1 MFFFV
6 NSLRRLR
13 APRVVRENKHLLM
26 FFLGISLLFAI
37 YMWKVE
43 GLSLLDTYY
52 FLVTTATTVGYGD
65 ISPKT
70 GFGKILVTVY
80 MVVGIALLGLFLG
93 KVTEVM
99 VGISSGRKRGLIN
112 MKDKVDLIIT
122 GYPSDDKVQNI
133 VAELRNDER
142 YKDLGIVCANN
153 QLDEKPVWMTKL
165 DVHFVR
171 GVPSDGSVLDRAGIA
186 TASTLLILANDSRRI
201 ESDDLSTSV
210 CAVVERLRPEIRT
223 IIEKVRK
230 DELLFE
236 VVNADTVVD
245 VAAPSVLAQE
255 ILDPGAIE
263 LQNAIFSTHTD
274 GTQYNLTFNGDDT
287 QWSDIAM
294 AILKTDS
301 IPEGYQNPG
310 ERHFRLLPKQ
320 GDHVKK
326 GALVKY
332 RGTKVL
338 NNLAL

>member
-1 MFFFV
+1 MFYFV
-6 NSLRRLR
+6 DSLKRLR
-13 APRVVRENKHLLM
+13 ALRILRENKYLLL
-26 FFLGISLLFAI
+26 FFLGISVLFAL
-37 YMWKVE
+37 YMWTIE

-70 GFGKILVTVY
+70 GFGKVFVTVY

-99 VGISSGRKRGLIN
+99 VDISSRRKRGLIR
-112 MKDKVDLIIT
+112 MKDKIDLIIT
-122 GYPSDDKVQNI
+122 GYPSDDKVENI
-133 VAELRNDER
+133 VAELRNDDR
-142 YKDLGIVCANN
+142 YKDLGVVCVNN
-153 QLDEKPVWMTKL
+153 QLEEKPAWMAAL
-165 DVHFVR
+165 NVHFVK
-171 GVPSDGSVLDRAGIA
+171 GVPSDGSVLERAGIQ

-210 CAVVERLRPEIRT
+210 CAVVEKLRPEVRT

-230 DELLFE
+230 DGLLFE

-274 GTQYNLTFNGDDT
+274 GTQYNLVFSGSDAK
-287 QWSDIAM
+287 WSDIAM
-294 AILKTDS
+294 AVLKTDS

-310 ERHFRLLPKQ
+310 ERSFRLLPKQ
-320 GDHVKK
+320 DEQVKT

-338 NNLAL
+338 GNLSL

>member
-1 MFFFV
+1 MFYLV
-6 NSLRRLR
+6 DSLKRLR
-13 APRVVRENKHLLM
+13 ALRILRENKYLLL
-26 FFLGISLLFAI
+26 FFLGISVLFAL
-37 YMWKVE
+37 YMWTVE

-70 GFGKILVTVY
+70 GFGKVFVTVY

-99 VGISSGRKRGLIN
+99 VDISSRRKRGLIR
-112 MKDKVDLIIT
+112 MKDKIDLIIT
-122 GYPSDDKVQNI
+122 GYPSDDKVENI
-133 VAELRNDER
+133 VAELRNDDR
-142 YKDLGIVCANN
+142 YKDLGIVCVNN
-153 QLDEKPVWMTKL
+153 QLEEKPAWMTAL
-165 DVHFVR
+165 NVHFVK
-171 GVPSDGSVLDRAGIA
+171 GVPSDGSVLERAGIN

-210 CAVVERLRPEIRT
+210 CAVVEKLRPEVRT

-230 DELLFE
+230 DGLLFE

-274 GTQYNLTFNGDDT
+274 GTQYNLVFSGEDAK
-287 QWSDIAM
+287 WSDIAM
-294 AILKTDS
+294 AVLKTDS

-310 ERHFRLLPKQ
+310 ERSFRLLPKQ
-320 GDHVKK
+320 GEQVKT

-338 NNLAL
+338 GNLSL

>member
-6 NSLRRLR
+6 DSLKHLR
-13 APRVVRENKHLLM
+13 VLRILRENKYLLL
-26 FFLGISLLFAI
+26 FFLGISFLFAL
-37 YMWKVE
+37 YMWLVE
-43 GLSLLDTYY
+43 GLSLIDTYY

-70 GFGKILVTVY
+70 GFGKVFVTLY

-99 VGISSGRKRGLIN
+99 VDVSSRRKRGLIS
-112 MKDKVDLIIT
+112 MKDKIDLIIT

-133 VAELRNDER
+133 VAELRNDDR
-142 YKDLGIVCANN
+142 YRGLGIVCVNN
-153 QLDEKPVWMTKL
+153 QLKEKPVWMTAL
-165 DVHFVR
+165 NVNFVK
-171 GVPSDGSVLDRAGIA
+171 GVPSDGSVLDRAGID

-210 CAVVERLRPEIRT
+210 CAVVEKLRPEVRT

-230 DELLFE
+230 DGLLFE
-236 VVNADTVVD
+236 VVNADTIVD
-245 VAAPSVLAQE
+245 VASPSVLAQE

-263 LQNAIFSTHTD
+263 LQNAIFSTHTE
-274 GTQYNLTFNGDDT
+274 GTQYNVAYEGAEKP
-287 QWSDIAM
+287 WSDIAL

-310 ERHFRLLPKQ
+310 ERHFHLLPKQ
-320 GDHVKK
+320 GDTVKT
-326 GALVKY
+326 GALLKY
-332 RGTKVL
+332 RGTKIL
-338 NNLAL
+338 GKLAL

>member
-6 NSLRRLR
+6 DSLKRLR
-13 APRVVRENKHLLM
+13 ALRVLRENKYLLL
-26 FFLGISLLFAI
+26 FFLGMSLLFAL
-37 YMWKVE
+37 YMWLVE
-43 GLSLLDTYY
+43 GLSLVDTYY

-70 GFGKILVTVY
+70 DFGKVFVTLY

-99 VGISSGRKRGLIN
+99 VDISSRRKRGLIS
-112 MKDKVDLIIT
+112 MKDKIDLIIT

-142 YKDLGIVCANN
+142 YKDLGIVCVNN
-153 QLDEKPVWMTKL
+153 QLEEKPIWMTPL
-165 DVHFVR
+165 NVHFVK

-210 CAVVERLRPEIRT
+210 CAVVERLRPEVRT

-230 DELLFE
+230 DGLLFE

-245 VAAPSVLAQE
+245 VASPSVLAQE

-263 LQNAIFSTHTD
+263 LQNAIFSTHTE
-274 GTQYNLTFNGDDT
+274 GTQYNLVFNGPDT

-294 AILKTDS
+294 AVLKTDS

-310 ERHFRLLPKQ
+310 ERHFHLLPKQ
-320 GDHVKK
+320 SDQVQK

-338 NNLAL
+338 GNLAI

>member
-6 NSLRRLR
+6 NSLKRLR
-13 APRVVRENKHLLM
+13 AIRVLKENKYLLL
-26 FFLGISLLFAI
+26 FFLGMSLLFAL
-37 YMWKVE
+37 YMWQVE
-43 GLSLLDTYY
+43 GLSLIDTYY

-65 ISPKT
+65 ISPQT
-70 GFGKILVTVY
+70 DFGKLFVTVY

-99 VGISSGRKRGLIN
+99 VDISSRRKRGLIS
-112 MKDKVDLIIT
+112 MKDEIDLIIT

-142 YKDLGIVCANN
+142 YKGLGIVCVNN
-153 QLDEKPVWMTKL
+153 QLEEKPAWMAPL
-165 DVHFVR
+165 DVHFVK
-171 GVPSDGSVLDRAGIA
+171 GVPSDGSVLDKAGIA

-230 DELLFE
+230 DSLLFE

-245 VAAPSVLAQE
+245 VASSSVLAQE

-263 LQNAIFSTHTD
+263 LQNAIFSTHTE
-274 GTQYNLTFNGDDT
+274 GTQYNLVFTGTDT
-287 QWSDIAM
+287 KWSDIAM
-294 AILKTDS
+294 AILKADS

-310 ERHFRLLPKQ
+310 ERYFRLLPKQ
-320 GDHVKK
+320 GDCVQK

-338 NNLAL
+338 DSLVL

>member
-1 MFFFV
+1 MFFLVDTFKRLKA
-6 NSLRRLR
+6 LRIL
-13 APRVVRENKHLLM
+13 RENKYLLL
-26 FFLGISLLFAI
+26 FFLGLSLLFAL
-37 YMWKVE
+37 YMWLVE

-70 GFGKILVTVY
+70 GFGKVFVTLY

-99 VGISSGRKRGLIN
+99 VDISSRRKRGLIS
-112 MKDKVDLIIT
+112 MKDKMDLIIT
-122 GYPSDDKVQNI
+122 GYPSDGKVENI

-142 YKDLGIVCANN
+142 YSDLGIVCVNN
-153 QLDEKPVWMTKL
+153 VLEEKPAWMSAL
-165 DVHFVR
+165 NVHFVK
-171 GVPSDGSVLDRAGIA
+171 GVPSDGEVLKRAGVD
-186 TASTLLILANDSRRI
+186 TVSTLLILANDSRRI

-230 DELLFE
+230 DGLLFE
-236 VVNADTVVD
+236 VVNADTIVD
-245 VAAPSVLAQE
+245 VASPSVLAQE

-274 GTQYNLTFNGDDT
+274 GTQYNVSYDGEDRP
-287 QWSDIAM
+287 WSEVAM
-294 AILKTDS
+294 AILKADS

-310 ERHFRLLPKQ
+310 DRHFLLLPKQ
-320 GDHVKK
+320 SDVVQK

-338 NNLAL
+338 NNLVF